1 MGFNLSFSR
10 VHWSCLSNMYLNEV
24 DFKMWMRVVQKYNL
38 CSQFHVL
45 RLNACENKKSSNHCY
60 VNAKTAHKI
69 ISTEKKK
76 CREFSAKKWIFIRKK
91 KLTVF
96 SCLFMSL
103 CSVLKALLHHC
114 HQLRNATVAVKS
126 SSKH

>member
-1 MGFNLSFSR
+1 MHAKIKSHQIIVMSTRRQHTKLSLPRKKSAENL
-10 VHWSCLSNMYLNEV
+10 
-24 DFKMWMRVVQKYNL
+24 VQK
-38 CSQFHVL
+38 S
-45 RLNACENKKSSNHCY
+45 
-60 VNAKTAHKI
+60 
-69 ISTEKKK
+69 
-76 CREFSAKKWIFIRKK
+76 EFLLGKK